1 MSSEAAPRGASV
13 KATVEKLVVVHG
25 PADAAKLALTE
36 KRNARRARSRKRFD
50 FWAAV
55 LAEIGGESGLKAD
68 RNSEKSL

>member
-13 KATVEKLVVVHG
+13 RATVEKLVIVHG
-25 PADAAKLALTE
+25 AADAAKLAMTE

-55 LAEIGGESGLKAD
+55 LAEIAEDPGQ
-68 RNSEKSL
+68 RPM